1 MTTTIN
7 LQERLN
13 NIKNSVDMWIGF
25 TNAEFNNKFAGIA
38 NDTATTTENEL
49 CFADFSD
56 MTDEELDRY
65 ADEYYDAREDISDYE
80 TCGYAF

>member
-1 MTTTIN
+1 MTNTIN

-25 TNAEFNNKFAGIA
+25 TNAEFNNKYAGIA
-38 NDTATTTENEL
+38 TTTANEI
-49 CFADFSD
+49 CFADFTE